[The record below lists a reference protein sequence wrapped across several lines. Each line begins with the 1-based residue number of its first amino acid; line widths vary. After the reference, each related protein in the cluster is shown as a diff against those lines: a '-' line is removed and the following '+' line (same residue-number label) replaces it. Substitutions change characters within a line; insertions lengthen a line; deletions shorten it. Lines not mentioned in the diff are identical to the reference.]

1 MSTTERQIV
10 EGVIDFWRKEVGWF
24 TLDEAFILLR
34 HLGCDEG
41 DKILAQI
48 QGYRHIAVRDLAHYF
63 NGVEY
68 CINIRPIYFHG
79 GPIGGRRFK
88 GTFLTFVLD
97 RLLLVAHEKGA
108 EHALTL
114 VKYAKGFG
122 TTSRKKNSSHGIVY
136 SG

>member
-1 MSTTERQIV
+1 MSTTERQVV
-10 EGVIDFWRKEVGWF
+10 EGMIDFWRKEIGWF
-24 TLDEAFILLR
+24 TLDEAVILLR
-34 HLGCDEG
+34 HLGGYEG
-41 DKILAQI
+41 DTILVQL
-48 QGYRHIAVRDLAHYF
+48 QGYRHVAIRDLAHYF

-79 GPIGGRRFK
+79 GPVGGRRFK

-108 EHALTL
+108 DHALTL
-114 VKYAKGFG
+114 VKYARSFG
-122 TTSRKKNSSHGIVY
+122 TTDRKENSPHSIIY